1 MRNRALHD
9 ALRDFALDAAAL
21 LSAELRAGHEI
32 PFDVVE
38 EPGRGPI
45 LYRYRPLTKQFL
57 ATRWNKLRELPTC
70 APAARALGAGA
81 TVYMRV
87 CGLPD
92 GDAEPAL
99 QAMLERLYEDATS
112 FDFPEE
118 RFERVYSGVERT
130 LFEDTINAAVLT
142 PVHGLVLENTR
153 VDLGD
158 GVVLVDG
165 RTIDAPPEA
174 VWPPT
179 TLGEGDRAGEPATLC
194 VLERAL
200 APDAP
205 IPVTESRIRF
215 RKLLTALR
223 LFKPG
228 GIALDPLAWGRVD
241 EGVWKPLPLGL
252 GGHARGEPWRLEA
265 AEVPEL
271 VEFLGVVSGARHGG
285 RIAWALSRF
294 QMGCERPI
302 DEEALSDYLLALH
315 ALLDADDETGRATL
329 SRRVAAL
336 CAEESQRK
344 TLQRRVDLA
353 FALERFLIGGGSTDA
368 YVEAVGS
375 PEPPQQI
382 VREVETHLRAILR
395 DVLCG
400 YLDADLKSA
409 ADEILLG
416 SGEPVEIR
424 AQDLRVAEPEP
435 EPAPEREPEPAL
447 APGTWQLAEPEPE
460 PEQETRQRELRFAPF
475 PEAATGELPAIEEGS
490 ASCQLPAAGD
500 ADAEPDPDDSGVTP
514 SADWELDDDPAS
526 YSAPI

>member
-9 ALRDFALDAAAL
+9 ALRDLALDAAAL
-21 LSAELRAGHEI
+21 LSSELRAGHEI

-57 ATRWNKLRELPTC
+57 ASRWDKLRALPTWET
-70 APAARALGAGA
+70 AARALGAGA
-81 TVYMRV
+81 SIYLRV
-87 CGLPD
+87 CGLPEGAD
-92 GDAEPAL
+92 PEPAL
-99 QAMLERLYEDATS
+99 QAMLERLYEDSTS

-118 RFERVYSGVERT
+118 RFERVYSSVERT
-130 LFEDTINAAVLT
+130 LFEDTITAAVLT

-153 VDLGD
+153 VELGD
-158 GVVLVDG
+158 GIVLVDG
-165 RTIDAPPEA
+165 RTIDAPAEA

-179 TLGEGDRAGEPATLC
+179 TLGERDRDAEPATLC

-252 GGHARGEPWRLEA
+252 GGTARGEPWFLEA

-271 VEFLGVVSGARHGG
+271 VAFLGLVSRSHHAG
-285 RIAWALSRF
+285 RVAWALSRF
-294 QMGCERPI
+294 EMGCERALHV
-302 DEEALSDYLLALH
+302 EALSDYLLALQ
-315 ALLDADDETGRATL
+315 ALLDAEDDAGRATL

-336 CAEESQRK
+336 CAEESQRRA
-344 TLQRRVDLA
+344 LQRRVELA
-353 FALERFLIGGGSTDA
+353 FALERFLVGGGSIDA
-368 YVEAVGS
+368 YVESVGS
-375 PEPPQQI
+375 PNPPHEI
-382 VREVETHLRAILR
+382 VREVETHLRAMLR

-400 YLDADLKSA
+400 YLPADLKSA
-409 ADEILLG
+409 ADDILLR
-416 SGEPVEIR
+416 SGEPLEIR
-424 AQDLRVAEPEP
+424 ARDLRRPSTVDRRPSTEEPEP
-435 EPAPEREPEPAL
+435 EPKPAQRELRFTKQP
-447 APGTWQLAEPEPE
+447 EPEPE
-460 PEQETRQRELRFAPF
+460 PE
-475 PEAATGELPAIEEGS
+475 PEPKSVDGRRSTVDGE
-490 ASCQLPAAGD
+490 
-500 ADAEPDPDDSGVTP
+500 EPDDRGVTP
-514 SADWELDDDPAS
+514 SADWQLDDDPAS